1 MKAGTTIQVLRTMIG
16 NPVTRKVLS
25 GMSNFCEVDGKN
37 RLEVALELYV
47 GERDNACYKCKMALK
62 PLSSVLKRGSKA
74 FGVTEEKM
82 KETFKNAY
90 YRKALASVIRG
101 IADFGVNRPFVP
113 GAPFQ
118 VVWDVTYACNL
129 RCKHCYASA
138 GKARKDELTDEE
150 AMDLVDRLSNMGV
163 TIIAFSGG
171 EPLVRKNILD
181 LAKRAHEN
189 GMYVSIATNGTLITK
204 EKARQ
209 LKEAGVDYLQISL
222 DGSTAETHD
231 SFRGIPGAFERTI
244 AGIKNA
250 VAEGFFVN
258 IATTAT
264 KANIEEMPAI
274 IDLCNDM
281 GVDWFMAYNFVP
293 TGRGKDIFETD
304 LTPQEREDVLNML
317 FAKMDEVDC
326 ELLTTAPQFARIAL
340 QNCGGGGTVVVPTH
354 FYNTKVKEEMFQ
366 LTEFIGGCGAG
377 RFYMSIRANG
387 DIDPCVF
394 FPLHVGNVRTDDL
407 DELWKKSDIFGD
419 LRNKDILKEN
429 CGSCEFR
436 YHCGGCRARAYN
448 YFGDYFAP
456 DPGCVRNQEI
466 YDEMVKKMVVEDETI
481 SEGAESTH

>member
-25 GMSNFCEVDGKN
+25 GMSNFCETDEKN

-74 FGVTEEKM
+74 FGVTEEEM

-101 IADFGVNRPFVP
+101 IADFGVNRPFIP

-138 GKARKDELTDEE
+138 GKAREDELTDEE
-150 AMDLVDRLSNMGV
+150 ALDLVDRLSNMGV

-181 LAKRAHEN
+181 LARRAHEN

-231 SFRGIPGAFERTI
+231 DFRGIPGAFERTI
-244 AGIKNA
+244 KGIKNA

-264 KANIEEMPAI
+264 KANMEEMPAI

-281 GVDWFMAYNFVP
+281 GVNWFMAYNFVP
-293 TGRGKDIFETD
+293 TGRGKAIFETD
-304 LTPQEREDVLNML
+304 LAPQEREDMLNML
-317 FAKMDEVDC
+317 FAKMEEVDC

-340 QNCGGGGTVVVPTH
+340 QNCNGGGTVVVPTH
-354 FYNTKVKEEMFQ
+354 FYNTKVREEMFQ

-407 DELWKKSDIFGD
+407 DELWRKNDIFGD

-456 DPGCVRNQEI
+456 DPGCIRNQEI
-466 YDEMVKKMVVEDETI
+466 YDEMVKRPVMEDETV